1 MSAAVVLRA
10 EFHLVG
16 RMETEESRAE
26 LLRAVQGDDLAH
38 TKWLIEEEGIHTL
51 ATPTSPPL
59 LPTAEYVADHGYPP
73 GHPCLVHAA
82 VLSGSLDML
91 GYIHGLAS
99 TLGVWEALVD
109 VPDESGSTP
118 LMHAVQG
125 RNGVL
130 VAFLLEGKA
139 DPSVSGS
146 SGQAPLHV
154 LLQNGPARVDYD
166 ILSTLIAGGADY
178 DAPDAHG
185 KVPSSYA
192 IVQAVDVVADALAQR
207 RAAALEEAAR
217 EEAAQERA
225 RRRVER
231 SALVDAP
238 TRAALGRAR
247 RKGRE
252 AAQAANAKR
261 VVELSI
267 DDMLAKETA
276 LGLMFSTL
284 PGPDAP
290 PYVPPKT
297 KRRRKGKKSSPS
309 RPRR

>member
-1 MSAAVVLRA
+1 
-10 EFHLVG
+10 
-16 RMETEESRAE
+16 MEDEGEESRAE
-26 LLRAVQGDDLAH
+26 LMRAVQGDDLAH
-38 TKWLIEEEGIHTL
+38 TKWLIEEEGVHTL
-51 ATPTSPPL
+51 PTPSSPPL
-59 LPTAEYVADHGYPP
+59 LPTGEYIANNGYPP
-73 GHPCLVHAA
+73 NHPSLLHAA
-82 VLSGSLDML
+82 VLSGSLDMV

-99 TLGVWEALVD
+99 RLGVWEALVD
-109 VPDESGSTP
+109 SPDESGSTP
-118 LMHAVQG
+118 LMHAVRG
-125 RNGVL
+125 RNAVV

-139 DPSVSGS
+139 NPCTPGS
-146 SGQAPLHV
+146 SGHAPLHV
-154 LLQNGPARVDYD
+154 LLEDGPGRVDYD

-192 IVQAVDVVADALAQR
+192 IVQSVDVVADALAER

-290 PYVPPKT
+290 PYVPPKA
-297 KRRRKGKKSSPS
+297 KRRKRKKKTSSSTTNTPS
-309 RPRR
+309 RPRPRR